1 MLGLIKA
8 SSHSLQGVDSGAE
21 SAILQPFAILYQ
33 WFGTVQ
39 WLEGPGFTE
48 KGPFCV
54 KFVHVYGYSVG
65 FLPQCKAMHLVRLG
79 KLMIVNGP

>member
-8 SSHSLQGVDSGAE
+8 SSHSSQGVDSGAE

-33 WFGTVQ
+33 WFRTAQ
-39 WLEGPGFTE
+39 WLKGPGFTE

-54 KFVHVYGYSVG
+54 KFVHGYGYSG
-65 FLPQCKAMHLVRLG
+65 FLPLCKAMHVVRLD
-79 KLMIVNGP
+79 K